1 MGGPTQ
7 RSVFAG
13 AGFQAVVDATYD
25 EIRSLYLADDTPWI
39 IGYSGGKDSSATLQ
53 LTWIALEGLPPEKRK
68 KPVYVVSTDTLVEN
82 PVVASWVTLS
92 LQRMREAAKAKGLP
106 VEPNRLTPRVED
118 SFWVNLIGKGYP
130 APRHKFRWCTERLKI
145 KPSNAFIMSV
155 VKRSGEAILL
165 LGARKQESQ
174 ARAKVLSKNEK
185 FRVRDRLSPNST
197 LPGCLVYTPVED
209 WSNDDVWTY
218 LTSVENPWGH
228 DNKDLLGMYAGASPD
243 GECPLV
249 VDSSTPSCGDSRFGC
264 WVCTLVEKDKSMSAM
279 IQNDHEKRW
288 MKPMLD
294 LRNALDFRTSP
305 DGKDHHLRDYRRMGG
320 NVTMLNGEPVPG
332 PYTQASREEWMR
344 KLLKAQTTARRIGP
358 ESIKGLELITMAELH
373 EIRRI
378 WVSDK
383 HELEDRLPVIYK
395 EETGE
400 EFPGARMDDSLG
412 LRPEDFQSIKDLCGA
427 DRTRYEL
434 IRDLIGAT
442 NNVRHSARRTGL
454 QDEFDDILKRHLFSS
469 RAEARDFH
477 LKLGITG
484 NRVDE
489 DGGEYNTQQPIA

>member
-1 MGGPTQ
+1 MAGPIQ
-7 RSVFAG
+7 RSVFAE
-13 AGFQAVVDATYD
+13 AGFKTVIDATYD

-92 LQRMREAAKAKGLP
+92 LQRMREAARAKGLP
-106 VEPNRLTPRVED
+106 IDPNRLTPKVED

-174 ARAKVLSKNEK
+174 ARARVLSKNEK

-218 LTSVENPWGH
+218 LTTVENPWNH

-294 LRNALDFRTSP
+294 LRNALDFRSNP
-305 DGKDHHLRDYRRMGG
+305 EGKDHNLRDYRRMGG

-332 PYTQASREEWMR
+332 PYTQASREEWLR
-344 KLLKAQTTARRIGP
+344 KLLKAQTTARKIGP
-358 ESIKGLELITMAELH
+358 DSIRDLELITIPELH

-395 EETGE
+395 EETGVD
-400 EFPGARMDDSLG
+400 FPGVSMDDSLG
-412 LRPEDFQSIKDLCGA
+412 LRPEDFLAIRDICGD
-427 DRTRYEL
+427 DRNRYEL
-434 IRDLIGAT
+434 IRDLIGAE

-454 QDEFDDILKRHLFSS
+454 LDEFDDILKRHLFKS
-469 RAEARDFH
+469 REEAKQFH

-484 NRVDE
+484 VRIDE
-489 DGGEYNTQQPIA
+489 NGSEYNSQQPIA

>member
-305 DGKDHHLRDYRRMGG
+305 DGKDHHLRDYR
-320 NVTMLNGEPVPG
+320 
-332 PYTQASREEWMR
+332 
-344 KLLKAQTTARRIGP
+344 
-358 ESIKGLELITMAELH
+358 LELITMAELH

-400 EFPGARMDDSLG
+400 EFPGASMDDSLG